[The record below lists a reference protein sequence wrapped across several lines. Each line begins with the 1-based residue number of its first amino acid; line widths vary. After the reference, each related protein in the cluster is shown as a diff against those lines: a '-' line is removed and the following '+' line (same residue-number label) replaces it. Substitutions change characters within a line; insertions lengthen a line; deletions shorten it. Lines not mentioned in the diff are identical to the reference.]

1 MTTPTAEDRMQ
12 KAVAFGIT
20 AIVCLVIFVGWSVL
34 KLVGLL

>member
-12 KAVAFGIT
+12 KAIACVIF
-20 AIVCLVIFVGWSVL
+20 AIVFLVIFVGWSVL